1 MLRKNIKLTM
11 QKERGKK
18 NSYYTVILKI
28 RDNTFPK
35 NYVLIKLKQ
44 QFNCNTIKIM
54 KQRYTMREKQ
64 LLC

>member
-1 MLRKNIKLTM
+1 M